1 MYEIQIVLSKLVAK
15 KLSPVSR
22 EIESM
27 EIQPYTIDRVGWFQD
42 GEGKW
47 EKSVSIFSPVV
58 GSPIIFSRN
67 GARDMQELVSLVDAM
82 LPCFISIQLMINGTW
97 LRPL

>member
-15 KLSPVSR
+15 RLSPVTR
-22 EIESM
+22 EIERM
-27 EIQPYTIDRVGWFQD
+27 EIQPHTIDGVGWFQD

-47 EKSVSIFSPVV
+47 EKSMSIFFPVV
-58 GSPIIFSRN
+58 GSPIIFSSN

-82 LPCFISIQLMINGTW
+82 LPCFISIQLMI
-97 LRPL
+97 